1 MFSYF
6 ISAVI
11 GGGIVACTQAARNG
25 GKLTEHA
32 ALIEM
37 LAADQQK
44 LERLVEY
51 NQDGITANLKDIRQ
65 LTDSLD
71 RRITEMD
78 KKAAQKTG
86 LMLQPVAKAVAE
98 VRQVVGLS

>member
-11 GGGIVACTQAARNG
+11 GGAVVACTQAARSG
-25 GKLTEHA
+25 GKLTEQS

-44 LERLVEY
+44 LERLIEY
-51 NQDGITANLKDIRQ
+51 NQEGITANLKDIRQ

-71 RRITEMD
+71 QRITEMD
-78 KKAAQKTG
+78 NKAAQKTG
-86 LMLQPVAKAVAE
+86 LMLQPVARAVAE